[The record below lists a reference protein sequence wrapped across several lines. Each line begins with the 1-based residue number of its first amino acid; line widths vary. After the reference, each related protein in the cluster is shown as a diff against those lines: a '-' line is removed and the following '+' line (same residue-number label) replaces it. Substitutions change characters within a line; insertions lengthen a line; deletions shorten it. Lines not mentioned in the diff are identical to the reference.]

1 MNTSNGHGLMVF
13 ESQPCD
19 GHTWPIHH
27 NCYLKLLFYQPAIK
41 EPFSRFGQVHMMEY
55 GENYSRN
62 SLPNVLPVAKQ
73 QRGNSE

>member
-1 MNTSNGHGLMVF
+1 MVF
-13 ESQPCD
+13 EPQPCD
-19 GHTWPIHH
+19 GHTWPIHR